1 MPLVCIILEAS
12 FYFKEISDIL
22 WILPELKLDNEKNK
36 TYIRKVTYINSMA

>member
-22 WILPELKLDNEKNK
+22 WILPEFKLGNEKNK
-36 TYIRKVTYINSMA
+36 TYIKKSDIY